1 MKHMPINIEGFDHI
15 EYLLVF
21 NTVVFG
27 VVATEFF
34 TGWGNM
40 LRHRENVKVYALH
53 FGWTIFMF
61 LTFIQNWYGIWPR
74 TQFIN
79 DNFLFFGYSLVPMII
94 YHLITEALF
103 PHFKAGEEI
112 DFEQH
117 YFKNSR
123 TLFIL
128 LAVYFSITVL
138 SSFVYVDEGNV
149 LNQNLIRVSGF
160 TFSILCAIWNRKIW
174 LHLMFLVLGL
184 AGIGLFIRSIL
195 I

>member
-40 LRHRENVKVYALH
+40 LRNREQVKFHPLH
-53 FGWTIFMF
+53 FGWTVFMF

-74 TQFIN
+74 TRFIN

-94 YHLITEALF
+94 YHLITVALF
-103 PHFKAGEEI
+103 PNFKKGESI
-112 DFEQH
+112 DFEEY

-123 TLFIL
+123 VLFVL
-128 LAVYFSITVL
+128 LAVYFSVTVL
-138 SSFVYVDEGNV
+138 SSLVYVDEGNV
-149 LNQNLIRVSGF
+149 LGQNMIRGSGF
-160 TFSILCAIWNRKIW
+160 LFSVLCAIWNKKTW
-174 LHLMFLVLGL
+174 LHLVFLVLGL
-184 AGIGLFIRSIL
+184 LGIGLFIRSIL
-195 I
+195 V